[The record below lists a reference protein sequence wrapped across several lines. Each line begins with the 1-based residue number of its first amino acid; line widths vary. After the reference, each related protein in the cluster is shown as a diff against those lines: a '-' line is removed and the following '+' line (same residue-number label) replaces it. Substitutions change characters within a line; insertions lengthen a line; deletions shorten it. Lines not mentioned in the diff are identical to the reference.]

1 MLLYRH
7 WHEAPLLL
15 MRAGLVATILG
26 VALGAALAWLPWPG
40 TITAPAIVEY
50 TDLSLVRSGVA
61 GFVEQVHV
69 CDGQPVEAGRLLLE
83 LRNDDLQLEMRE
95 LELAVS
101 QAAARHRC
109 ALNERDAGQAQ
120 VVLRNQEALL
130 ERLAEK
136 RQRCD
141 RLRVYAP
148 VGGRI
153 VGRNLRNLLGTY
165 VKEGTELLAVGDERR
180 KELRVSIA
188 QDQVDEVLP
197 LLGQTTRF
205 RVGDCHLYAGTLSRI
220 EPRATRELPHPALSA
235 TVGGPLSIKAA
246 AERGGPT
253 ESQLVEPRFPG
264 VVTLAPEMCGQ
275 LACGDRGYAL
285 FGLRR
290 EPAGQYLWQQLSQ
303 WFQQLGKSRGST

>member
-1 MLLYRH
+1 M
-7 WHEAPLLL
+7 
-15 MRAGLVATILG
+15 
-26 VALGAALAWLPWPG
+26 
-40 TITAPAIVEY
+40 
-50 TDLSLVRSGVA
+50 
-61 GFVEQVHV
+61 
-69 CDGQPVEAGRLLLE
+69 LLE

-101 QAAARHRC
+101 QAAALHRC

-153 VGRNLRNLLGTY
+153 VARNLRNLLGTY
-165 VKEGTELLAVGDERR
+165 VEEGTELLAVGDERR

-205 RVGDCHLYAGTLSRI
+205 RVGDCRIYAGTLSRI
-220 EPRATRELPHPALSA
+220 EPRASRELPHPALSA
-235 TVGGPLSIKAA
+235 TVGGPLSVKAA
-246 AERGGPT
+246 AERDGPT

-290 EPAGQYLWQQLSQ
+290 STPASISGSSFPSGSSGSARAVEGRECGAVSWSAAIPSGGTPNLRREGALVLCQTLD
-303 WFQQLGKSRGST
+303 LGFDCSSSPK